1 MSELKAFPVEVTTI
15 AVVMAKDMDHAVQVA
30 KSNHRDICSDD
41 PHPRFTA
48 RLPLSK
54 AEDAGHGWDGN
65 CIPYGGD
72 GNTSLGEY
80 LAKSGN

>member
-15 AVVMAKDMDHAVQVA
+15 AIVMARDMDHAVQVA
-30 KSNHRDICSDD
+30 KSNHREICADD

-48 RLPLSK
+48 GLPLSK
-54 AEDAGHGWDGN
+54 AEDAGHGWTGT

-72 GNTSLGEY
+72 GNTELSKL
-80 LAKSGN
+80 LAQSA